1 MNNNIRCCPKCSSCF
16 INYQFVQENAK
27 TKTNN
32 VSILSRLGRAL
43 LVLCTCG
50 LWLLVPKRKSTSKT
64 NIRSRKMAICN
75 TCGYSWEVK

>member
-32 VSILSRLGRAL
+32 VTNEQQYQMLSEVQFL
-43 LVLCTCG
+43 LYKLSVCAG
-50 LWLLVPKRKSTSKT
+50 KRKDK
-64 NIRSRKMAICN
+64 NK
-75 TCGYSWEVK
+75 